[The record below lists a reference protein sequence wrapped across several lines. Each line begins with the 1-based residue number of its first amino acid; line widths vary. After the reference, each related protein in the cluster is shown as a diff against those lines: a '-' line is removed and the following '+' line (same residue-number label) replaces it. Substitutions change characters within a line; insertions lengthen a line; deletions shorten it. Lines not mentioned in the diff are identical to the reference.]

1 MGLVIVHVRDHPR
14 LRARGVVIRRRGVG
28 VEDAEIVENIRRGV
42 VGVDYYGFTLVVE
55 LYRFYLGRKNRRE
68 GSVLRHV
75 VVRELELDD
84 ELLPRVSRVFGS
96 GRERV
101 FVGNAMDERSVE

>member
-1 MGLVIVHVRDHPR
+1 MGVVIVHVRDHPR

-42 VGVDYYGFTLVVE
+42 VGIDDYGFALVVE
-55 LYRFYLGRKNRRE
+55 LYRFYLGWTNGRE

-84 ELLPRVSRVFGS
+84 ALPGVSRVFGS
-96 GRERV
+96 GHERV